1 MANRTKY
8 YLAVDPTTYEILK
21 ISKQQKIVNDYA
33 DRRYANQGT
42 GCHVYMFNS
51 NFYPEILTV
60 KCGDILTESIRVI

>member
-8 YLAVDPTTYEILK
+8 YLVVDSTTYEILK

-33 DRRYANQGT
+33 DRYYTTQGI

-60 KCGDILTESIRVI
+60 KRGDILTEAFRVI